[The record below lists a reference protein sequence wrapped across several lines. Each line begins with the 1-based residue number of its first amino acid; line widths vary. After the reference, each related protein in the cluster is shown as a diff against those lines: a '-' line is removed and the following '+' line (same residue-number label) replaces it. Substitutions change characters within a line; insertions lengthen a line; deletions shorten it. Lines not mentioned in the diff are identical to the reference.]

1 MKTAALLFTFCSLPL
16 AAQSARIHTAVIPTP
31 LPADN
36 LAIYRDFL
44 SGYNNGSGAVLNVAN
59 TTEAFLNANPV
70 SNEQKSCLSDVHI
83 TQLYSAVVHKFSAD
97 AFPADKV
104 KLVDP
109 AAHRRNDPS
118 DGIRSGQSIEDA
130 VHAGFAAGLFT
141 FSEIVFDATHT
152 HAAFQYSFVCGRLCG
167 NGGTALYDKLP
178 DDHGKPRW
186 QLSKKICGSW
196 IS

>member
-1 MKTAALLFTFCSLPL
+1 MKTPALLCALLGLPL
-16 AAQSARIHTAVIPTP
+16 AAQSTPIQTSVIRTP
-31 LPADN
+31 LDADN

-44 SGYNNGSGAVLNVAN
+44 SGYNNGSGAVLNVAD
-59 TTEAFLNANPV
+59 TTDAFLNAMPV
-70 SNEQKSCLSDVHI
+70 SDEQKSCLSDAHI
-83 TQLYSAVVHKFSAD
+83 THLYSAVVHKFARD

-109 AAHRRNDPS
+109 ATHQRSDPS
-118 DGIRSGQSIEDA
+118 DGIHNGQSVEDA

-141 FSEIVFDATHT
+141 FSEIVFDTTHT

-167 NGGTALYDKLP
+167 NGGTVLYDKLP
-178 DDHGKPRW
+178 DEHGKPRW
-186 QLSKKICGSW
+186 QISRKICGSW

>member
-1 MKTAALLFTFCSLPL
+1 MKTAALLLTLCSLPL
-16 AAQSARIHTAVIPTP
+16 AAQSARIHTSVIPTP

-59 TTEAFLNANPV
+59 TTEAFLNADPV
-70 SNEQKSCLSDVHI
+70 SDGQKSCLSDAHI

-109 AAHRRNDPS
+109 DAHRGSDPE
-118 DGIRSGQSIEDA
+118 DAIRKGQSIEDA
-130 VHAGFAAGLFT
+130 VRAGFAAGLFT
-141 FSEIVFDATHT
+141 FSEIVFDSTRT
-152 HAAFQYSFVCGRLCG
+152 HAAFQYSFLCGRLCG
-167 NGGTALYDKLP
+167 NGGTVLYDKLP
-178 DDHGKPRW
+178 DDHGKVRW
-186 QLSKKICGSW
+186 QISKKICGSW